1 MLKMVESSS
10 GAFTRIFT
18 KFEASFRLNDVYMP
32 TCTAK
37 CHLIVVIIP

>member
-18 KFEASFRLNDVYMP
+18 KFEASFRINDVMP
-32 TCTAK
+32 TFTAK